1 MRRRTKRSLVF
12 VMVAFMVCTTSGFSA
27 LAQEKEI
34 EEDVTMEGIIVDF
47 VFLRPMGIVSTAL
60 GTGFFFASLPFSVTT
75 GRLGVAFKKL
85 VAEPAVFTFA
95 RPLGDVN
102 Y

>member
-1 MRRRTKRSLVF
+1 MRGRTKRSLVF
-12 VMVAFMVCTTSGFSA
+12 VMVAFLVCTTTGFSA
-27 LAQEKEI
+27 LAQEKEY
-34 EEDVTMEGIIVDF
+34 EEDATMEGMIVDF

-60 GTGFFFASLPFSVTT
+60 GTGFFFASLPFSVPT
-75 GRLGVAFKKL
+75 GSLGVAFKKL
-85 VAEPAVFTFA
+85 VAEPAIFTFA

>member
-1 MRRRTKRSLVF
+1 MHGRTKRSLVF
-12 VMVAFMVCTTSGFSA
+12 VMVAFLVCTTTGFSA
-27 LAQEKEI
+27 LAQEKEY
-34 EEDVTMEGIIVDF
+34 EKDATMEGIIVDF

-60 GTGFFFASLPFSVTT
+60 GTGFLFASLPFSVTT
-75 GRLGVAFKKL
+75 GSLGVAFKKL
-85 VAEPAVFTFA
+85 VAEPAIFTFA

>member
-1 MRRRTKRSLVF
+1 MRGRTKRSLVF
-12 VMVAFMVCTTSGFSA
+12 VMVAFLVCTTTGFSA
-27 LAQEKEI
+27 LAQEKEY
-34 EEDVTMEGIIVDF
+34 EEDATMEGMIVDF

-60 GTGFFFASLPFSVTT
+60 GTGFFFASLPFSVST
-75 GRLGVAFKKL
+75 GSLGIAFKKL
-85 VAEPAVFTFA
+85 VAEPAIFTFA

>member
-1 MRRRTKRSLVF
+1 MHGRTKRSLVF
-12 VMVAFMVCTTSGFSA
+12 VMVAFLVCTTTGFSA
-27 LAQEKEI
+27 LAQEKEY
-34 EEDVTMEGIIVDF
+34 EKDATMEGIIVDF

-60 GTGFFFASLPFSVTT
+60 GTVFFFASLPFSVPT
-75 GRLGVAFKKL
+75 GSLGVAFKKL
-85 VAEPAVFTFA
+85 VAEPAIFTFA

>member
-1 MRRRTKRSLVF
+1 MHGRTKRSLVF
-12 VMVAFMVCTTSGFSA
+12 VMVAFLVCTTSGFSA
-27 LAQEKEI
+27 LAQEKEY
-34 EEDVTMEGIIVDF
+34 EKDATMEGIIVDF

-75 GRLGVAFKKL
+75 GSLGVAFKKL
-85 VAEPAVFTFA
+85 VAEPAIFTFA

>member
-1 MRRRTKRSLVF
+1 MHGRTKRSLVF
-12 VMVAFMVCTTSGFSA
+12 VMVAFLVCTTTGFSA
-27 LAQEKEI
+27 LAQEKEY
-34 EEDVTMEGIIVDF
+34 EEDATMEGMIVDF

-60 GTGFFFASLPFSVTT
+60 GTGFFFASLPFSVST
-75 GRLGVAFKKL
+75 GSLGIAFKKL
-85 VAEPAVFTFA
+85 VAEPAIFTFA

>member
-1 MRRRTKRSLVF
+1 
-12 VMVAFMVCTTSGFSA
+12 MVAFLVCTTTGFSA
-27 LAQEKEI
+27 LAQEKEY
-34 EEDVTMEGIIVDF
+34 EKDATMEGIIVDF

-75 GRLGVAFKKL
+75 GSTGVAFKKL
-85 VAEPAVFTFA
+85 VAEPAIFTFA

>member
-1 MRRRTKRSLVF
+1 MHGRTKRSLVF
-12 VMVAFMVCTTSGFSA
+12 VMVACLVCTTTGFSA
-27 LAQEKEI
+27 LAQEKEY
-34 EEDVTMEGIIVDF
+34 EEDATMEGIIVDF

-60 GTGFFFASLPFSVTT
+60 GTGFFFASLPFSVST
-75 GRLGVAFKKL
+75 GSLGIAFKKL
-85 VAEPAVFTFA
+85 VAEPAIFTFA

>member
-1 MRRRTKRSLVF
+1 MHGRTKRSLVF
-12 VMVAFMVCTTSGFSA
+12 VMVAFLVCTTSGFSA
-27 LAQEKEI
+27 LAQEKEY
-34 EEDVTMEGIIVDF
+34 EKDATMEGIIVDF

-75 GRLGVAFKKL
+75 GSLGLAFKKL
-85 VAEPAVFTFA
+85 VAEPAIFTFA